1 MRFEQRWCE
10 IQGVRPVHRDRLV
23 LVRTDRTRRKAVSSY
38 GEASTPNA
46 SEQGFSWN
54 LVAVDPEQVRVL
66 VRHYGHRYPA
76 LDWSWLLQSLAE
88 LRLVGEPR
96 LAVTK
101 LLEQQQL
108 ESAERFLLDVGL
120 WVVAGRN

>member
-1 MRFEQRWCE
+1 MSDLS
-10 IQGVRPVHRDRLV
+10 IG
-23 LVRTDRTRRKAVSSY
+23 TDSSWFGRIGHEGKRSVPT

-120 WVVAGRN
+120 WVVAGEELTLP